1 MRQGEPG
8 FLVNARSR
16 SVDLLHEALR
26 ALAPKFRPLSEAHA
40 GTVRVARAWA
50 ASPCFDFESSLP
62 ASKVAETHAAAS
74 AETHAA
80 ASAETHAAASA
91 ETHAASSELSA
102 ARAAESLAAE
112 RFGEKGLSEHV
123 PVLGIAIAVN
133 FFNEDVQRHTA
144 PASLT
149 FAPR

>member
-1 MRQGEPG
+1 
-8 FLVNARSR
+8 
-16 SVDLLHEALR
+16 VDLLHEALR

-62 ASKVAETHAAAS
+62 ASKVAETHAAASAETHAAAS